1 MNATIETVD
10 VAKPEWR
17 GRLHQWA
24 FVASIPLGLV
34 LVALA
39 DTPTAKVGA
48 AVYAFGVSALY
59 GTSAAYH
66 KGSWSPRARRTMRR
80 LDHSAI
86 FVLIAATYTPLIL
99 LVMDGGFRVAM
110 LVLVWAGAIAG
121 LVLSLTGVAER
132 RSIGFTMY
140 IVLGWAAVLTMPQ
153 LVRGLSLPE
162 LVLLVTGGLVYTAGA
177 VGLALRWPDPSPA
190 VFGYHEVW
198 HVMTVVAGLCLAGV
212 VWTRVIVA

>member
-1 MNATIETVD
+1 METMTAE
-10 VAKPEWR
+10 AKPEWR

-24 FVASIPLGLV
+24 FVVSIPLGLV

-39 DTPTAKVGA
+39 DTTAAKVGA

-66 KGSWSPRARRTMRR
+66 RGSWSPRARQIMKR

-99 LVMDGGFRVAM
+99 LVMEGTWQVFM
-110 LVLVWAGAIAG
+110 LALIWSGAIAG
-121 LVLSLTGVAER
+121 LVLALAGVAER
-132 RSIGFTMY
+132 RFVGFALY
-140 IVLGWAAVLTMPQ
+140 ILLGWAALLTLPQ
-153 LVRGLSLPE
+153 LVRGLSPPE
-162 LVLLVTGGLVYTAGA
+162 LVLLFVGGLVYTAGA

-198 HVMTVVAGLCLAGV
+198 HVMTVVAGLCLGGV